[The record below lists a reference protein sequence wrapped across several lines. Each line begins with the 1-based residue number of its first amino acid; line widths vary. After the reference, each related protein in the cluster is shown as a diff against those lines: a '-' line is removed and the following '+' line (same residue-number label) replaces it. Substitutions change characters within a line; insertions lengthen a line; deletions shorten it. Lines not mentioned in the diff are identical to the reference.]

1 MNTVVDASVVVA
13 ALVNSGAYGGWC
25 EQVIREQGLLAPEM
39 MLIESASAIRRLE
52 RLGDISR
59 QVADLAH
66 GDLLSLR
73 VHLYSYEPLAP
84 RVWDLRNNYTR
95 YDAAYVAL
103 AEATGSPLAT
113 LDKRMAAA
121 NGAKCSFRIPD

>member
-1 MNTVVDASVVVA
+1 
-13 ALVNSGAYGGWC
+13 
-25 EQVIREQGLLAPEM
+25 VISERDLLAPES

-66 GDLLSLR
+66 RDLLRLR
-73 VHLYSYEPLAP
+73 VHLFAYEPLAP
-84 RVWDLRNNYTR
+84 RVWNLRNNYTP

-103 AEATGSPLAT
+103 AEATGSRLAT

-121 NGAKCSFRIPD
+121 TGAKCSFLIPD